1 MKQVSVEIIHKCPNR
16 CVHCS
21 SFSGMECSL
30 SIPKEKVYEIIDGME
45 KIGTKLLS
53 ISGGEPF
60 LHEHLIEIVQYAKKK
75 QLIVY
80 IYTSGIV
87 LGKNNEAKEID
98 LSMIRQLKD
107 IGLDRLIFDLP
118 AIDENVYDIFM
129 GTTGYLRFVKKS
141 IENSKLEKVFT
152 EIHFV
157 PTKINLLQ
165 IDKVLSYAKES
176 EIDQV
181 SFLGLVPHGRAK
193 DASKDLFLDEKQNNE
208 LKHKLNN
215 LKNGFIRIGIPL
227 QIENNEYQCYA
238 GREKLCVRYD
248 GKVFGCE
255 AFKYINLK
263 DASGN
268 DIAPDTIYERT
279 LEDIFY
285 NSLYLKEER
294 KFVLNQMKNCNCEE
308 KCPIQRMLRR
318 AI

>member
-1 MKQVSVEIIHKCPNR
+1 
-16 CVHCS
+16 
-21 SFSGMECSL
+21 MECTL
-30 SIPKEKVYEIIDGME
+30 NIPKEKVYEIIDGMK
-45 KIGTKLLS
+45 KIGAKLLS

-60 LHEHLIEIVQYAKKK
+60 LHEHLVEIVQYAKQKD
-75 QLIVY
+75 LIVY
-80 IYTSGIV
+80 IYTSGIT
-87 LGKNNEAKEID
+87 LGQNEEAKEISI
-98 LSMIRQLKD
+98 SMIRQLKD

-118 AIDENVYDIFM
+118 AFDENVYDIFM

-141 IENSKLEKVFT
+141 IENSKLEKIFT

-157 PTKINLLQ
+157 PTKINVLQ
-165 IDKVLSYAKES
+165 IDKVLSYAKENK
-176 EIDQV
+176 IDQV

-193 DASKDLFLDEKQNNE
+193 NASKDLFMDEKQNNE
-208 LKHKLNN
+208 LKHKLNSY
-215 LKNGFIRIGIPL
+215 KNSHIRIGIPL
-227 QIENNEYQCYA
+227 QNENNEYQCYA

-263 DASGN
+263 DDDGN

-279 LEDIFY
+279 LEDIFC

-294 KFVLNQMKNCNCEE
+294 KFVLNQMKNCECGE
-308 KCPIQRMLRR
+308 KCPIQKMLRR